1 MNAALTQVLCRFL
14 AIALI
19 LLPCQA
25 AQAGMIGTDQAATP
39 AAAQA
44 GRQAVSSYLGR
55 AQTVSEMQALGL
67 DAQAAQDRVD
77 AMTDAEVSAIAG
89 KINEQ
94 PAGGVLLLILVV
106 LLIYLIV
113 R

>member
-1 MNAALTQVLCRFL
+1 MNAALTHVLCRFL

-44 GRQAVSSYLGR
+44 GRQAVSSYLSR
-55 AQTVSEMQALGL
+55 AQRVCYLPARGR
-67 DAQAAQDRVD
+67 DAQAALDRD
-77 AMTDAEVSAIAG
+77 AAMTDAEVSAIAG